1 MVPQSVYQPSE
12 FPQYCSTGT
21 YMFCGHDV
29 PSKLMAAIDKSW
41 FPYSAN
47 YRKLP
52 EDVLFTGIFPEIT
65 NIRRQ
70 HVDGLSFIDAPQYFC
85 RDHLH
90 TYSLHM
96 NRVRN
101 PSLYFKRLISMEGHP
116 C

>member
-1 MVPQSVYQPSE
+1 MCP
-12 FPQYCSTGT
+12 G
-21 YMFCGHDV
+21 
-29 PSKLMAAIDKSW
+29 
-41 FPYSAN
+41 
-47 YRKLP
+47 RKLP